1 MSAEQEKGENEIVET
16 TTPVPPAED
25 EPKLQSE
32 PAPTK
37 KPEPPLNPKV
47 LSQMGEEVPASLAAL
62 LSFE

>member
-16 TTPVPPAED
+16 TTPIPPAED

-32 PAPTK
+32 PAPT